1 MDTLASLMRE
11 GIFEMFANPGYEY
24 QRYIAEVTKNEDPQ
38 KRGRIV
44 VKSFDFSGDDE
55 TDLLDSDD
63 EENGWIEPALDWGWF
78 YIPDIG
84 ETVEIEVLAS
94 TPGDILPYQSSVMN
108 PKITWRGKRFPA
120 DLGKR
125 EDGSSVTVKEGARP
139 IPDEFKVNYKRRG
152 FATPLGHILYF
163 DDTEGASEISLSWK
177 ENGIVHTLS
186 LDKDGLKFL
195 VDDGESLKVSLA
207 GADATALLGDGA
219 VKVAIANHLQTFY
232 TTAITGIKPTF
243 DDHIHPTGMGPS
255 GKSVTQFP
263 AWNSAI
269 NSSKLTIPDG

>member
-1 MDTLASLMRE
+1 
-11 GIFEMFANPGYEY
+11 MFTNPGYEY
-24 QRYIAEVTKNEDPQ
+24 QRYIAEVTKNEDPL

-84 ETVEIEVLAS
+84 ETVEIEILAS

-125 EDGSSVTVKEGARP
+125 ADGSSVTVKDGARP
-139 IPDEFKVNYKRRG
+139 IPDEFKENYKRRG

-163 DDTEGASEISLSWK
+163 DDMEGMSEICLSWK
-177 ENGIVHTLS
+177 EDDKVHAIR
-186 LDKDGLKFL
+186 LDKDGYHFE
-195 VDDGESLKVSLA
+195 VEGGDSFHVS
-207 GADATALLGDGA
+207 GKDADATAFLGNGA

-232 TTAITGIKPTF
+232 TTAITGIKATF
-243 DDHIHPTGMGPS
+243 DDHVHPTGMGPS

-263 AWNSAI
+263 SWNSAI